1 MQGYAT
7 VGMYNSAICCEQLIT
22 TLCPAFSKMAM
33 GLDAKIGTG
42 FNQEAH
48 LRELIHHIEAAG

>member
-7 VGMYNSAICCEQLIT
+7 LGTYNSAICCKQLIT
-22 TLCPAFSKMAM
+22 SLCPAFSKIAT
-33 GLDAKIGTG
+33 GVDAEIGAG

-48 LRELIHHIEAAG
+48 LCELISHIEAAG

>member
-7 VGMYNSAICCEQLIT
+7 VGMYNSAICFEQLIT